1 MGNPAATDAADEELV
16 RAYQQDPTGEGG
28 RAAAETLFER
38 YWERVY
44 LWCHRRV
51 GHHETARDLAQDV
64 LLSAYQALGSFE
76 GRCLYSSWLFTIMR
90 HRCFRALRRPSLLRD
105 EEVEVDRLAGETTPV
120 DAALAEQEDE
130 EEMLRLIQRHLE
142 PTEQAALWLR
152 VMERLPVEE
161 ITRRLGIS
169 AASGAR
175 GVLQSGRRKLRAALD
190 RRAQNPGHIKNQ
202 GDELP

>member
-1 MGNPAATDAADEELV
+1 MKDPATHNAADEDLV
-16 RAYQQDPTGEGG
+16 RAYQRDPTGTDG
-28 RAAAETLFER
+28 RAAAEALFER

-44 LWCHRRV
+44 LWCHRRA

-64 LLSAYQALGSFE
+64 LLSAYQALVSFE

-90 HRCFRALRRPSLLRD
+90 NRCCRSLRRPSLLRD
-105 EEVEVDRLAGETTPV
+105 EEVEVDRLAGGATPA
-120 DAALAEQEDE
+120 DASLAEQEDE
-130 EEMLRLIQRHLE
+130 EEVLRLICTHLN

-161 ITRRLGIS
+161 ITRRLEIS
-169 AASGAR
+169 TTSGAR

-190 RRAQNPGHIKNQ
+190 QRAQSQ
-202 GDELP
+202 GGELP